1 MRGLKTILLIVGFAL
16 LSLVRADA
24 CTANMEERITFEGF
38 KRVTHLSTSGMN
50 LWVSVRNDSCWRMIL
65 AEAEVDIYVE
75 GEKRLTLSLRDKV
88 VVPRK
93 ATSDV
98 LIPIRITSHS
108 MFSIVGIVGRIAS
121 GNMATITVS
130 YRLRAGTPLYN
141 RTIEAEH
148 EPMEVLIDQ
157 LDLPESEIGILK
169 RLLD

>member
-1 MRGLKTILLIVGFAL
+1 MRGLRTILLIVGFAI

-24 CTANMEERITFEGF
+24 CTTNIEERITFEGF

-65 AEAEVDIYVE
+65 AEVEVDIYVE
-75 GEKRLTLSLRDKV
+75 GEKRLTLSLRDRV

-121 GNMATITVS
+121 GNMSTITVS
-130 YRLRAGTPLYN
+130 YRLRAGTPLFK
-141 RTIEAEH
+141 RTLEAEH

-157 LDLPESEIGILK
+157 LDLPASEIGILK